1 MSPGKNRLDHPAH
14 IEPANRELRLRQ
26 HRDLF
31 RLLAIAAGLIFLQ
44 GYMIAPLIPRLA
56 DLFNVPVQ
64 KIGFIVPIYM
74 LAYALMAL
82 FYGIL
87 SDRFGRWAIIRISLL
102 IFVICTGLTATA
114 QTASQLAIWRL
125 LTGIGASGVIPL
137 TFALI
142 GDLFPF
148 TQRGS
153 KLGLVFA
160 AMEGGM
166 AAGSAGGAIL
176 EPFVGWRMLFMGTA
190 VMAGLVL
197 WRLRRYGA
205 LFDTAKAATLPTIRQ
220 VFRGYSE
227 VLRTFRGQRTYA
239 YVLWNGIYHSGVYT
253 WLGLY
258 LSQRYDMNAFNIG
271 LTILGYGIP
280 GLLFSAPIG
289 KAVDFWG
296 RRWLVPAG
304 LVMAALAGIAMIF
317 EIPPT
322 GTTIAILVLSLGY
335 DLTQPLFVGIV
346 TDLGDDNNLGQ
357 TMGLKVFTLFTG
369 FGIGSFIFGELLNL
383 GFGWSLAI
391 FSGIQFV
398 AGLIAVPLFWQEVP
412 WRRSQVRSGSRPE
425 RAADSADRDENV
437 RFAHPKPIL
446 SLSRVQ
452 LLTLGVHEA

>member
-1 MSPGKNRLDHPAH
+1 MADQTNQADQRHHAEFSDRG
-14 IEPANRELRLRQ
+14 LRLKQ

-56 DLFNVPVQ
+56 NIFNVSVQ
-64 KIGFIVPIYM
+64 EIGFIVPIYM

-87 SDRFGRWAIIRISLL
+87 SDRFGRWSIIRISLI
-102 IFVICTGLTATA
+102 IFVVCTGLTATA
-114 QTASQLAIWRL
+114 QTASQMATWRL

-148 TQRGS
+148 AQRGS

-176 EPFVGWRMLFMGTA
+176 EPFVGWRMLFIGTA
-190 VMAGLVL
+190 IAAGLVL
-197 WRLRRYGA
+197 WQLQPYGA
-205 LFDTAKAATLPTIRQ
+205 LFDEAKIEKLPTLRQ
-220 VFRGYSE
+220 VFRGYIQI
-227 VLRTFRGQRTYA
+227 LRTPRGRRTYA
-239 YVLWNGIYHSGVYT
+239 YVLWNGIYHAGVFT

-258 LSQRYDMNAFNIG
+258 LSQRFDMNALNIG

-280 GLLFSAPIG
+280 GLLFSTLIG
-289 KAVDFWG
+289 KAVDRWG
-296 RRWLVPAG
+296 RRWLIPAG
-304 LVMAALAGIAMIF
+304 LLMAALAGMAMIF
-317 EIPPT
+317 EISPT
-322 GTTIAILVLSLGY
+322 GATIAILVLSLGY

-346 TDLGDDNNLGQ
+346 TDLGDADNLGQ

-369 FGIGSFIFGELLNL
+369 FGVGSLIFGELLYL

-391 FSGIQFV
+391 FGGIQLI
-398 AGLIAVPLFWQEVP
+398 AGLLAILFFWQEVP
-412 WRRSQVRSGSRPE
+412 WRRSSFQSASDP
-425 RAADSADRDENV
+425 DSV
-437 RFAHPKPIL
+437 
-446 SLSRVQ
+446 
-452 LLTLGVHEA
+452 

>member
-1 MSPGKNRLDHPAH
+1 MSDPSPRYDHHRHTEPSDREIRLK
-14 IEPANRELRLRQ
+14 Q
-26 HRDLF
+26 HQNLF

-56 DLFNVPVQ
+56 DIFNVSVQ
-64 KIGFIVPIYM
+64 EIGFIVPAYM

-87 SDRFGRWAIIRISLL
+87 SDRFGRWSIIRFSLI
-102 IFVICTGLTATA
+102 IFIVCTGLTATA
-114 QTASQLAIWRL
+114 QTSSQMATWRL
-125 LTGIGASGVIPL
+125 LTGLGASGVIPL

-148 TQRGS
+148 DQRGS

-176 EPFVGWRMLFMGTA
+176 EPFVGWRMLFIGTA
-190 VMAGLVL
+190 IAAGLVL
-197 WRLRRYGA
+197 WRLQRYGA
-205 LFDTAKAATLPTIRQ
+205 LFDEAKTQKLPTIRQ
-220 VFRGYSE
+220 VFQGYSS
-227 VLRTFRGQRTYA
+227 VLLSFRGQRTYA
-239 YVLWNGIYHSGVYT
+239 YVLWNGIYHAGVFT

-258 LSQRYDMNAFNIG
+258 LSQRFDMNALNIG

-280 GLLFSAPIG
+280 GLLLSALIG
-289 KAVDFWG
+289 KAVDRWG

-304 LVMAALAGIAMIF
+304 LLMAALAGLAMIF
-317 EIPPT
+317 NISPT
-322 GTTIAILVLSLGY
+322 ETTIAVLVLSLGY

-369 FGIGSFIFGELLNL
+369 FGIGSLIFGELLDF

-391 FSGIQFV
+391 FGGIQLV
-398 AGLIAVPLFWQEVP
+398 AGLLAVLFFWQEVP
-412 WRRSQVRSGSRPE
+412 WRRSQISPDRSY
-425 RAADSADRDENV
+425 
-437 RFAHPKPIL
+437 
-446 SLSRVQ
+446 
-452 LLTLGVHEA
+452 

>member
-1 MSPGKNRLDHPAH
+1 MPKSKQVFQYLPHTEAADRTIRLK
-14 IEPANRELRLRQ
+14 Q
-26 HRDLF
+26 HKHLF
-31 RLLAIAAGLIFLQ
+31 ALLSIAAGLIFLQ

-56 DLFNVPVQ
+56 EVFNVPVQ
-64 KIGFIVPIYM
+64 EIGFIVPAYM
-74 LAYALMAL
+74 LSYALMAL

-87 SDRFGRWAIIRISLL
+87 SDRFGRWSIIRLSLI
-102 IFVICTGLTATA
+102 IFVICTALTATA
-114 QTASQLAIWRL
+114 HTASQMAMWRL

-148 TQRGS
+148 EQRGE

-176 EPFVGWRMLFMGTA
+176 EPFVGWRLLFMGTA
-190 VMAGLVL
+190 ILAAIVL
-197 WRLRRYGA
+197 WRLQRYGA
-205 LFDTAKAATLPTIRQ
+205 LFDTPKVERLPSIRQ
-220 VFRGYSE
+220 VFKGYRQILLSVRGM
-227 VLRTFRGQRTYA
+227 RTYA

-258 LSQRYDMNAFNIG
+258 LSERYDMDALSIG

-280 GLLFSAPIG
+280 GLLLSSLIG
-289 KAVDFWG
+289 RAVDRWG

-304 LVMAALAGIAMIF
+304 LMMAALSGIGMIF
-317 EIPPT
+317 DIPAV
-322 GTTIAILVLSLGY
+322 GTTIAILILSLGY

-369 FGIGSFIFGELLNL
+369 FGVGSLLFGELLRF
-383 GFGWSLAI
+383 GFVPSLAI
-391 FSGIQFV
+391 FGGIQLIL
-398 AGLIAVPLFWQEVP
+398 GLVAVPLFWQEVP
-412 WRRSQVRSGSRPE
+412 DRL
-425 RAADSADRDENV
+425 RA
-437 RFAHPKPIL
+437 
-446 SLSRVQ
+446 
-452 LLTLGVHEA
+452 

>member
-1 MSPGKNRLDHPAH
+1 
-14 IEPANRELRLRQ
+14 
-26 HRDLF
+26 
-31 RLLAIAAGLIFLQ
+31 
-44 GYMIAPLIPRLA
+44 MIAPLIPRLA
-56 DLFNVPVQ
+56 DIFSVSVQ
-64 KIGFIVPIYM
+64 EIGFIVPIYM

-87 SDRFGRWAIIRISLL
+87 SDRFGRWSIIRLSLI
-102 IFVICTGLTATA
+102 IFVVCTGLTATA
-114 QTASQLAIWRL
+114 QTASQMATWRL

-148 TQRGS
+148 DQRGS

-176 EPFVGWRMLFMGTA
+176 EPFIGWRMLFVGTA
-190 VMAGLVL
+190 VAAGLVL
-197 WRLRRYGA
+197 WRLQRYGA
-205 LFDTAKAATLPTIRQ
+205 LFDEAKAQKLPTICQ
-220 VFRGYSE
+220 VFQGYSG

-239 YVLWNGIYHSGVYT
+239 YVLWNGIYHAGVFT

-258 LSQRYDMNAFNIG
+258 LSQRFDMNALNIG

-280 GLLFSAPIG
+280 GLLFSTLIG
-289 KAVDFWG
+289 RAVDRWG

-304 LVMAALAGIAMIF
+304 LLMAALAGLVMIF
-317 EIPPT
+317 DISPT
-322 GTTIAILVLSLGY
+322 ETTIAVLVLSLGY

-346 TDLGDDNNLGQ
+346 TDLGDDDNLGQ

-369 FGIGSFIFGELLNL
+369 FGVGSLIFGELLDF

-391 FSGIQFV
+391 FGGIQLV
-398 AGLIAVPLFWQEVP
+398 AGLLAVLFFWQEVP
-412 WRRSQVRSGSRPE
+412 WRRSHIASQ
-425 RAADSADRDENV
+425 
-437 RFAHPKPIL
+437 
-446 SLSRVQ
+446 Q
-452 LLTLGVHEA
+452 

>member
-1 MSPGKNRLDHPAH
+1 MPKPQEASNYLPHAESADRAIRLT
-14 IEPANRELRLRQ
+14 Q
-26 HRDLF
+26 HKHLF
-31 RLLAIAAGLIFLQ
+31 SLLSIAAGLIFLQ

-56 DLFNVPVQ
+56 EVFNVPVQ
-64 KIGFIVPIYM
+64 EIGFIVPAYM
-74 LAYALMAL
+74 LSYALMAL

-87 SDRFGRWAIIRISLL
+87 SDRFGRWSIIRISLI
-102 IFVICTGLTATA
+102 IFIVCTALTATA
-114 QTASQLAIWRL
+114 QTASQLALWRL
-125 LTGIGASGVIPL
+125 LTGVGASGVIPL

-148 TQRGS
+148 DQRGG

-176 EPFVGWRMLFMGTA
+176 EPFVGWRSLFVGTA
-190 VMAGLVL
+190 MLAAIVL
-197 WRLRRYGA
+197 WRLQRYGA
-205 LFDTAKAATLPTIRQ
+205 MFDTPKVEKLPTIRQ
-220 VFRGYSE
+220 VFRGYSQI
-227 VLRTFRGQRTYA
+227 LSTFRGKRTYG

-258 LSQRYDMNAFNIG
+258 LSQRYDMDALSIG

-280 GLLFSAPIG
+280 GLLFSSLIG
-289 KAVDFWG
+289 QAVDRWG
-296 RRWLVPAG
+296 RRWLIPAG

-317 EIPPT
+317 EISAT
-322 GTTIAILVLSLGY
+322 ETTIAILVLSLGY

-369 FGIGSFIFGELLNL
+369 FGVGSLIFGELLRF
-383 GFGWSLAI
+383 GFVPSLVV
-391 FSGIQFV
+391 FGGIQLI

-412 WRRSQVRSGSRPE
+412 ARLRS
-425 RAADSADRDENV
+425 
-437 RFAHPKPIL
+437 
-446 SLSRVQ
+446 
-452 LLTLGVHEA
+452 